1 MQRWRWMACT
11 AMYSPACWWLP
22 RLLVVLLSG
31 YHGGEGSSGSGE
43 AAVVMAS
50 CWSAALLDEEVERIG
65 SGGVADG
72 AWHKARCRRTQL
84 AA

>member
-1 MQRWRWMACT
+1 M
-11 AMYSPACWWLP
+11 S
-22 RLLVVLLSG
+22 LLVVLLSG